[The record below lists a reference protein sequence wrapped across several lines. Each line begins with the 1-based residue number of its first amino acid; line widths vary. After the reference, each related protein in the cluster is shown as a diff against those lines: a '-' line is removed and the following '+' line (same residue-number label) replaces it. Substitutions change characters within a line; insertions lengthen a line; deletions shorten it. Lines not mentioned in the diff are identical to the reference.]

1 VTTVAFGSCQDR
13 KIFPVHRTPNRM
25 GIEDLTLESL
35 PTPGPG
41 SYDNHVV
48 NTIVYNLER
57 KPESKKGYSLAA
69 RTSPRFI
76 QPFQTVTPSPQEY
89 QQDWSG
95 SEKCAPGRTA
105 FNSTAQRFTSKSTT
119 ISSNPG
125 PGTYSPGGPCNR
137 KVSWPMKFGS
147 PDWSSVPMQKKKG
160 LRTEL
165 PCDKELRKH
174 RNRVAYLRLYY
185 S

>member
-1 VTTVAFGSCQDR
+1 MAARNKVTTVAFGSCQDR

-41 SYDNHVV
+41 SYDNHV
-48 NTIVYNLER
+48 
-57 KPESKKGYSLAA
+57 
-69 RTSPRFI
+69 
-76 QPFQTVTPSPQEY
+76 TVTPSPQEY